1 MAPSKRAKRA
11 LNNPSY
17 LRVAN
22 IIGIKYFDSD
32 NDVDAIERYLRKNG
46 DPYENALREANQR
59 AEQIRNQSV
68 QDLNRLTQNFG
79 DRINWMN
86 RNFSARYRE
95 QQDDFNRKFNQAQ
108 ETSRRQFESFAK
120 SAEDRYNT
128 LNDVLLTRTN
138 EFNANM
144 ERAEARYGELQGTY
158 QETQRLARNQA
169 NSFVPDANPGAQTA
183 LAGDDRARFQES
195 QARKTK
201 QKELSNLSVLTGI
214 GQQANPL
221 AGLQI
226 A

>member
-1 MAPSKRAKRA
+1 MGKKYYTPRVQAA
-11 LNNPSY
+11 LRNPSY

-22 IIGIKYFDSD
+22 IIGISNFNSD
-32 NDVDAIERYLRKNG
+32 NDVKAIENYLRKNG
-46 DPYENALREANQR
+46 DPYQNALNAANQR
-59 AEQIRNQSV
+59 AEQIRQQSV
-68 QDLNRLTQNFG
+68 QDLNNITRSFSDRIGAMQQNFQ
-79 DRINWMN
+79 N
-86 RNFSARYRE
+86 R
-95 QQDDFNRKFNQAQ
+95 FNSQA
-108 ETSRRQFESFAK
+108 EANRRNFESFAA

-144 ERAEARYGELQGTY
+144 ERAEARYSELQGTY
-158 QETQRLARNQA
+158 EETQRLSRNQA
-169 NSFVPDANPGAQTA
+169 NAFVPDANPGAQTA
-183 LAGDDRARFQES
+183 LAGDDRAQFQSS
-195 QARKTK
+195 QAKKTK